1 MFNMEL
7 APEDAEVVIA
17 DVNVGIDSR
26 LTAFTKSTFEW
37 KYHTI
42 SGQVLSRVGV
52 LKKVSEV
59 KVIAR
64 KLHCEIHPDEMEILL
79 RRLVWLEETNEKLG
93 ENAGLLLGDIVYAEY
108 GVELI

>member
-7 APEDAEVVIA
+7 APEDAEVIIA
-17 DVNVGIDSR
+17 DVNVGIDSQ
-26 LTAFTKSTFEW
+26 LTGFVKSTFEW

-42 SGQVLSRVGV
+42 GGQVLSRVGI

-59 KVIAR
+59 KVVAR
-64 KLHCEIHPDEMEILL
+64 KLHCKIHPDEMEILF
-79 RRLVWLEETNEKLG
+79 RRLIWLEETNKKLG
-93 ENAGLLLGDIVYAEY
+93 ENARSLLGDIVYAEY

>member
-7 APEDAEVVIA
+7 TPEDAEVIIA
-17 DVNVGIDSR
+17 DVDIDSR
-26 LTAFTKSTFEW
+26 LTAFAKSTFKW

-42 SGQVLSRVGV
+42 SSQVLSRIGA
-52 LKKVSEV
+52 LKKVSDV

-64 KLHCEIHPDEMEILL
+64 KLHCKIHPDEMEILL
-79 RRLVWLEETNEKLG
+79 KRLVWFEETNERLG
-93 ENAGLLLGDIVYAEY
+93 ENAGLLLGDIVYAKY